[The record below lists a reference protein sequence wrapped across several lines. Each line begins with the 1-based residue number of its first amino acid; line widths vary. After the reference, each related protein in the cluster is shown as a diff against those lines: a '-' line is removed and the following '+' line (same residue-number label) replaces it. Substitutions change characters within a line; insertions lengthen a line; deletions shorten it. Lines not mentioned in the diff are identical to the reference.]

1 MKIMLVFDNLVFD
14 MVIVH
19 IDEARLIGRVLIVVI
34 D

>member
-14 MVIVH
+14 MVNVH
-19 IDEARLIGRVLIVVI
+19 IDEAKLIGRVLIIVI